1 MAINFPHNPNVND
14 VHTEAS
20 LGRSWKWDGTTWLIY
35 SSATTGIA
43 FGDLS
48 VSQQAASGTG
58 SLTYN
63 NAGVFTYT
71 PPVVGSGGS
80 SAFTGLNDTPG
91 SLTAGKWLKVNAGG
105 TALEWT
111 DAPAS
116 NDTNDYLN
124 TASLSGNTL
133 ILTRTGTQALLD
145 VTVDLSSLNPVP
157 TNITV
162 ADESA
167 DTECYPLF
175 SKDATGNIEPKTGS
189 NIKFNSSS
197 GQLEA
202 GSFKKTGG
210 TSSEFLKADG
220 SIDSTAYST
229 TGHTHSY
236 ALNDLTDVD
245 TTGAANNK
253 IIKHNGTSW
262 VIADDSTGGGGSSN
276 FTGLADTPSSLTAGK
291 WLKVNAGGT
300 ALEWTD
306 AFSGSYNDLSDKP
319 TIPAAQVQTDWNAT
333 TGLGVLLNKP
343 TIPAAY
349 GNSDVDTHLNQS
361 NPTSGNVLSWN
372 GSDYAWVAQSGGGG
386 GGNVA
391 IGTIAMW
398 SGTVSSIPTGWQLCD
413 GTNGSPDLRNKF
425 VIGAAD
431 DDGTNPL
438 TGITGSG
445 TSTGGSKDAVVV
457 EHEHTTNIDGGHV
470 IPGNGGSTYS
480 YGGAGT
486 YSSTVFNM
494 DSEGVSGTNANLPP
508 YYALCYIYCTTA
520 GGTSAETDT
529 LQTVTARGATSDQ
542 VIELSGGS
550 GGTALHLKSG
560 GDLRLWNAADSG
572 NVELYCDDD
581 NSLKINGGI
590 GHLPGGLTTSGL
602 IKGGTTATGVI
613 FSVGDSGTS
622 GDKLIQIKRAST
634 TTDCNIQAVVAG
646 TGAGTLKL
654 NDDGG
659 TVTTG
664 GSLQP
669 SGGIIDKD
677 GQLGNAG
684 QVLSSTGSQ
693 LDWIDAPSGGAT
705 INNNGDNRLITGS
718 ATTGELNAESSLTYD
733 GTKLNFSNNGKIT
746 FGNNLRMEVYTDGS
760 VNYIKSATD
769 GGGAFPISI
778 HSGSDEVINID
789 DGHTQIKTGIK
800 DKDGDLGTSGQI
812 LSSTG
817 TQVNWIDAPADN
829 NTTYDMRTEA
839 VTGGGIIRL
848 ENEITNTTDDVQIL
862 GGTNITVSRSAD
874 HKLTINSDITNLNS
888 LSDVTVSGSPGDD
901 SLIQYNS
908 SSNQWEVVAGNSVGS
923 SSIPSGSVMLF
934 YQTSAPTG
942 WTKST
947 SHNNKALRVVSGNGG
962 GSGGSVGFTSAFA
975 NHTVSISGS
984 DTVSISDSDTVSI
997 SGNCGGS
1004 QSIYWN
1010 TTQAFL
1016 TVDQM
1021 PSHQHD
1027 YDVPRGTTGNS
1038 YGFQDTATGTS
1049 SGLQKVAAEGGS
1061 NYHTHAI
1068 IMQYVTGSNFSFSG
1082 SDTVNISGSDTV
1094 NISGSDNVNAAVQ
1107 YLDVIICSKN

>member
-35 SSATTGIA
+35 SSSTTGIA

-58 SLTYN
+58 SLSYN

-71 PPVVGSGGS
+71 PPAGGGGGS

-91 SLTAGKWLKVNAGG
+91 SLTAGKWLKVNTGG

-111 DAPAS
+111 DAPAG

-162 ADESA
+162 ADEST

-189 NIKFNSSS
+189 NIKFNSAS

-220 SIDSTAYST
+220 SIDSSAYST

-245 TTGAANNK
+245 AVTGAANGK
-253 IIKHNGTSW
+253 ILKYNGTSW
-262 VIADDSTGGGGSSN
+262 EIADDSTGGGGSGN
-276 FTGLADTPSSLTAGK
+276 FTGLSDTPNSLTAGK
-291 WLKVNAGGT
+291 WLKVNAGAT
-300 ALEWTD
+300 ALEYTD
-306 AFSGSYNDLSDKP
+306 APS
-319 TIPAAQVQTDWNAT
+319 AT
-333 TGLGVLLNKP
+333 
-343 TIPAAY
+343 
-349 GNSDVDTHLNQS
+349 
-361 NPTSGNVLSWN
+361 
-372 GSDYAWVAQSGGGG
+372 
-386 GGNVA
+386 
-391 IGTIAMW
+391 
-398 SGTVSSIPTGWQLCD
+398 
-413 GTNGSPDLRNKF
+413 
-425 VIGAAD
+425 
-431 DDGTNPL
+431 
-438 TGITGSG
+438 
-445 TSTGGSKDAVVV
+445 
-457 EHEHTTNIDGGHV
+457 
-470 IPGNGGSTYS
+470 
-480 YGGAGT
+480 
-486 YSSTVFNM
+486 
-494 DSEGVSGTNANLPP
+494 
-508 YYALCYIYCTTA
+508 
-520 GGTSAETDT
+520 ETDT
-529 LQTVTARGATSDQ
+529 LATVTARGATTTT
-542 VIELSGGS
+542 VLELSGGS
-550 GGTALHLKSG
+550 GGTALHLKDG
-560 GDLRLWNAADSG
+560 GDLRLWNAANTG
-572 NVELYCDDD
+572 NVELYCDTD
-581 NSLKINGGI
+581 NLLKINGGI
-590 GHLPGGLTTSGL
+590 EHLPGGLITSGL

-634 TTDCNIQAVVAG
+634 TTDCNIQAVIAG

-669 SGGIIDKD
+669 SGGIMDKD
-677 GQLGNAG
+677 GQLGTSG

-693 LDWIDAPSGGAT
+693 LDWIDAPSGGGGAT
-705 INNNGDNRLITGS
+705 INNNGDNRIITGS
-718 ATTGELNAESSLTYD
+718 ATTGELNAESDLTYD
-733 GTKLNFSNNGKIT
+733 GTKLNFSNDRKIT
-746 FGNNLRMEVYTDGS
+746 FGNNLRMEIYTDGS
-760 VNYIKSATD
+760 INYIKTPTD
-769 GGGAFPISI
+769 GGGAFPLSI
-778 HSGSDEVINID
+778 YSGSDEVIKID
-789 DGHTQIKTGIK
+789 DGHTQILTGIK
-800 DKDGDLGTSGQI
+800 DKDGDLGSSGQV

-817 TQVNWIDAPADN
+817 TQVNWIDTFSGSYNDLTNKPTIPAAQIQSDWNQN
-829 NTTYDMRTEA
+829 NSAVVDFIKNKPTLPAAQIQSDWNQTNSAVVDFIKNKPTLFSGSYNDLTDKPTILTAESDTLSS
-839 VTGGGIIRL
+839 VTGRGSTTSTACEFGQLDATGIVTAAFLNVKDPKI
-848 ENEITNTTDDVQIL
+848 IL
-862 GGTNITVSRSAD
+862 
-874 HKLTINSDITNLNS
+874 NSDFSGSGPTEDAFVRVERGNS
-888 LSDVTVSGSPGDD
+888 SDVDIKWNESSDKWQATNDGSNYFDIGSGD
-901 SLIQYNS
+901 
-908 SSNQWEVVAGNSVGS
+908 V
-923 SSIPSGSVMLF
+923 PSGSVMLF

-984 DTVSISDSDTVSI
+984 DTVSISDSDSVSI